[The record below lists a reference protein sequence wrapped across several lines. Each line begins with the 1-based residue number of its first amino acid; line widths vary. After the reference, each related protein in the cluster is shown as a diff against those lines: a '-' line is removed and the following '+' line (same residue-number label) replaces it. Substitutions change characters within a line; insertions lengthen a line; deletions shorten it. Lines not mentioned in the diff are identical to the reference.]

1 MLKFI
6 SLGCKV
12 NSYESNALK
21 ELFLKNGF
29 SENSK
34 PDIIV
39 INTCSV
45 TAVADQKSR
54 QIIRREK
61 RNNKDAIVVVMG
73 CYSQKNSEYISKE
86 CGADIIVGTSN
97 RNKLVEFV
105 KLFLKEKKQIIAI
118 GNNPRGFIYE
128 SFGTIA
134 IPNSTRAYV
143 KVEDGCN
150 NFCSYCTIPYTRGV
164 ARSRPKAEVIEEI
177 TELVNHGFK
186 EIVLTGIHT
195 AHYGLDNKECSFSD
209 LVEEICNIP
218 GLYRLRIS
226 SIEESEID
234 AKFIEL
240 LKKYPQIADHLH
252 MPLQSGSKTVL
263 KRMCRK
269 YLVNDFINKVN
280 MIREVRPNIAITTDV
295 IVGFPGETDEEFKE
309 TYDFIKEVNFAEL
322 HVFPFSAREGTK
334 AFLMPDQVKPEVKTQ
349 RVATLIDLSKKLQ
362 KDYIKKFEGQELEVI
377 LEAEYK
383 AKFIGRELEVIL
395 EERNKQTKKLSGFTS
410 NYIKLEA
417 DLSEKFIGEIVKIKV
432 R

>member
-21 ELFLKNGF
+21 ELFLLNGF
-29 SENSK
+29 EENGK
-34 PDIIV
+34 YDIVV

-54 QIIRREK
+54 QIIRRER
-61 RNNKDAIVVVMG
+61 RNNPNAILCVMG
-73 CYSQKNSEYISKE
+73 CYSQKNAEYVKNE
-86 CGADIIVGTSN
+86 CGADIVVGTSN
-97 RNKLVEFV
+97 RDKIVEFV
-105 KLFLKEKKQIIAI
+105 KRFIKDKKQIIAI
-118 GNNPRGFIYE
+118 DEDTRKFKYE
-128 SFGTIA
+128 SFGTVA
-134 IPNSTRAYV
+134 IPKSTRAYV
-143 KVEDGCN
+143 KIEDGCN

-164 ARSRPKAEVIEEI
+164 ARSRDKDEI
-177 TELVNHGFK
+177 INEISTLVEHGFK

-195 AHYGLDNKECSFSD
+195 AHYGLDNKACSFSD

-234 AKFIEL
+234 DKFLEL
-240 LKKYPQIADHLH
+240 LSKYPCIAQHLH

-269 YLVNDFINKVN
+269 YNVEDYINKVN
-280 MIREVRPNIAITTDV
+280 KITKILPNIAITTDV
-295 IVGFPGETDEEFKE
+295 IVGFPGETEEEFNE
-309 TYDFIKEVNFAEL
+309 TYNFIKKVNFAEL

-334 AFLMPDQVKPEVKTQ
+334 AYSMPDQVKSDIKAA
-349 RVATLIDLSKKLQ
+349 RVEKLLKLSDELHSK
-362 KDYIKKFEGQELEVI
+362 YVEKFKGQ
-377 LEAEYK
+377 
-383 AKFIGRELEVIL
+383 ELEVIL
-395 EERNKQTKKLSGFTS
+395 EERNKTTGLLSGFTS

-417 DLSEKFIGEIVKIKV
+417 DLPDEYIGKIHKIKV

>member
-21 ELFLKNGF
+21 ELFFEKGF
-29 SENSK
+29 SDYTK

-61 RNNKDAIVVVMG
+61 RNNPEAIICVMG
-73 CYSQKNSEYISKE
+73 CYSQKNAEYVQKE

-97 RNKLVEFV
+97 RRKLVDFCV
-105 KLFLKEKKQIIAI
+105 DFIKDKKPKIEIE
-118 GNNPRGFIYE
+118 PETRKFTYE

-143 KVEDGCN
+143 KIEDGCN

-164 ARSRPKAEVIEEI
+164 ARSRDKDEIIREI
-177 TELVNHGFK
+177 TTLVEYGFK
-186 EIVLTGIHT
+186 EIILTGIHT
-195 AHYGLDNKECSFSD
+195 AHYGLDLKGCSFSD
-209 LVEEICNIP
+209 LVEEICQIP
-218 GLYRLRIS
+218 NLYRLRIS

-234 AKFIEL
+234 DKFINL
-240 LKKYPQIADHLH
+240 LSKYSCIANHLH
-252 MPLQSGSKTVL
+252 MPLQSGSPTVL
-263 KRMCRK
+263 KRMSRK
-269 YLVNDFINKVN
+269 YNVTDFINKVN
-280 MIREVRPNIAITTDV
+280 RIREVRPDIAITTDV
-295 IVGFPGETDEEFKE
+295 IVGFPGETEEEFKE
-309 TYDFIKEVNFAEL
+309 TYNVIVKVNFAEL

-334 AFLMPDQVKPEVKTQ
+334 AYSMPDQISPQIKAQ
-349 RVATLIDLSKKLQ
+349 RVEKLIELSNSLQ
-362 KDYIKKFEGQELEVI
+362 SKYIEKFKGQ
-377 LEAEYK
+377 
-383 AKFIGRELEVIL
+383 ELEVIL
-395 EERNKQTKKLSGFTS
+395 EERNKKTHKLSGFTS

-417 DLSEKFIGEIVKIKV
+417 DLPDEYIGKIQKIKV

>member
-21 ELFLKNGF
+21 ELFFKNGLK
-29 SENSK
+29 EDDY
-34 PDIIV
+34 DIVV

-54 QIIRREK
+54 QIIRRER
-61 RNNKDAIVVVMG
+61 RNNPNAILCVMG
-73 CYSQKNSEYISKE
+73 CYSQKNADYVKNE
-86 CGADIIVGTSN
+86 CGADIVVGTSN
-97 RNKLVEFV
+97 RNKIVDYV
-105 KLFLKEKKQIIAI
+105 KSFIKDKKQIIAI
-118 GNNPRGFIYE
+118 DEDPRKFKYE
-128 SFGTIA
+128 SFGTVA

-143 KVEDGCN
+143 KIEDGCN

-164 ARSRPKAEVIEEI
+164 ARSRDKDEVINEI
-177 TELVNHGFK
+177 STLVEHGFK

-195 AHYGLDNKECSFSD
+195 AHYGLDKKACSFSE

-234 AKFIEL
+234 DKFLEL
-240 LKKYPQIADHLH
+240 LGKYPCIAQHLH
-252 MPLQSGSKTVL
+252 MPLQSGSKSVL

-269 YLVNDFINKVN
+269 YNVEDYINKVN
-280 MIREVRPNIAITTDV
+280 KITKILPNISITTDV
-295 IVGFPGETDEEFKE
+295 IVGFPGETDEEFQE
-309 TYDFIKEVNFAEL
+309 TYDFIKKVNFAEL

-334 AFLMPDQVKPEVKTQ
+334 AYSMPNQVKPEVKAA
-349 RVATLIDLSKKLQ
+349 RVDKLIKLSEELHAN
-362 KDYIKKFEGQELEVI
+362 YVSKFKGQV
-377 LEAEYK
+377 
-383 AKFIGRELEVIL
+383 LEVIL
-395 EERNKQTKKLSGFTS
+395 EERNKTTGLLSGFTS

-417 DLSEKFIGEIVKIKV
+417 DLPDKYIGKIHKIKV

>member
-29 SENSK
+29 TENTK

-61 RNNKDAIVVVMG
+61 RNNKNAIVVVMG
-73 CYSQKNSEYISKE
+73 CYSQKNADYISKE

-97 RNKLVEFV
+97 RNRIVEYV
-105 KLFLKEKKQIIAI
+105 NLFLKEKKQIISI
-118 GNNPRGFIYE
+118 GNNPREFKYE
-128 SFGTIA
+128 TFGTIA
-134 IPNSTRAYV
+134 IPKSTRAYV

-164 ARSRPKAEVIEEI
+164 ARSRPKTEVIEEI
-177 TELVNHGFK
+177 TELVKHGFK

-234 AKFIEL
+234 AKFISL

-252 MPLQSGSKTVL
+252 MPLQSGSPSVL
-263 KRMCRK
+263 KRMSRK
-269 YLVNDFINKVN
+269 YNVNDFINKVN

-295 IVGFPGETDEEFKE
+295 IVGFPGETKEEFEE
-309 TYDFIKEVNFAEL
+309 TYNFIKEVNFAEL

-334 AFLMPDQVKPEVKTQ
+334 AYSMPNQVKPEIKSE
-349 RVATLIDLSKKLQ
+349 RVSSLIELSEKLQ
-362 KDYIKKFEGQELEVI
+362 KSYIEKFKGQD
-377 LEAEYK
+377 
-383 AKFIGRELEVIL
+383 LEVIL
-395 EERNKQTKKLSGFTS
+395 EERNKTTGLLSGFTS

-417 DLSEKFIGEIVKIKV
+417 DLPDKFIGEIYKIKV

>member
-21 ELFLKNGF
+21 ELFLLNGF
-29 SENSK
+29 EENGK
-34 PDIIV
+34 YDIVV

-54 QIIRREK
+54 QIIRRER
-61 RNNKDAIVVVMG
+61 RNNPNAILCVMG
-73 CYSQKNSEYISKE
+73 CYSQKNAEYVKNE

-97 RNKLVEFV
+97 RDKIVEFV
-105 KLFLKEKKQIIAI
+105 KQFIKDKKQIIAI
-118 GNNPRGFIYE
+118 DGDTRQFKYE
-128 SFGTIA
+128 SFGTVA
-134 IPNSTRAYV
+134 IPKSTRAYV
-143 KVEDGCN
+143 KIEDGCN
-150 NFCSYCTIPYTRGV
+150 NFCSYCTIPYTRGI
-164 ARSRPKAEVIEEI
+164 ARSRDKDEI
-177 TELVNHGFK
+177 INEISTLVEHGFK

-195 AHYGLDNKECSFSD
+195 AHYGLDNKACSFSD

-234 AKFIEL
+234 DKFLEL
-240 LKKYPQIADHLH
+240 LSKYPCIAQHLH

-269 YLVNDFINKVN
+269 YNVENYINKVN
-280 MIREVRPNIAITTDV
+280 KITKILPNIAITTDV
-295 IVGFPGETDEEFKE
+295 IVGFPGETDEEFEE
-309 TYDFIKEVNFAEL
+309 TVDFIKKVNFSEL

-334 AFLMPDQVKPEVKTQ
+334 AYDMPNQVKSEVKAK
-349 RVATLIDLSKKLQ
+349 RVETLLKLSENLHKRYID
-362 KDYIKKFEGQELEVI
+362 KFKNQ
-377 LEAEYK
+377 
-383 AKFIGRELEVIL
+383 ELEVIL
-395 EERNKQTKKLSGFTS
+395 EERNKTTGLLSGFTS

-417 DLSEKFIGEIVKIKV
+417 DLPDEYIGKICKIKV

>member
-12 NSYESNALK
+12 NSYESSALK
-21 ELFLKNGF
+21 ELFLKNGLDD
-29 SENSK
+29 SK
-34 PDIIV
+34 DIVV

-61 RNNKDAIVVVMG
+61 RNNPNAIICVMG
-73 CYSQKNSEYISKE
+73 CYSQKNAEYIKNE
-86 CGADIIVGTSN
+86 CGGDIIVGTSN
-97 RNKLVEFV
+97 RRKLVV
-105 KLFLKEKKQIIAI
+105 LIKKFIIDKKPI
-118 GNNPRGFIYE
+118 IDVEDNPRKFTYE
-128 SFGTIA
+128 SLGAIA

-143 KVEDGCN
+143 KIEDGCN

-164 ARSRPKAEVIEEI
+164 ARSRSKTEI
-177 TELVNHGFK
+177 IDEISTLVDKGFK

-209 LVEEICNIP
+209 LVEQICQIP
-218 GLYRLRIS
+218 NLYRLRIS

-234 AKFIEL
+234 DKFLEL
-240 LKKYPQIADHLH
+240 LKKYSCIANHLH
-252 MPLQSGSKTVL
+252 MPLQSGSKSVL

-269 YLVNDFINKVN
+269 YNVDDFINKVN
-280 MIREVRPNIAITTDV
+280 RIREIRPDIAITTDV
-295 IVGFPGETDEEFKE
+295 IVGFPGETEEEFKE
-309 TYDFIKEVNFAEL
+309 TYDFINKVNFAEL

-334 AFLMPDQVKPEVKTQ
+334 AFDMPNQVKPEIKSQ
-349 RVATLIDLSKKLQ
+349 RVDKLIKLSEELNRNF
-362 KDYIKKFEGQELEVI
+362 ISKFKGQ
-377 LEAEYK
+377 
-383 AKFIGRELEVIL
+383 ELEVIL
-395 EERNKQTKKLSGFTS
+395 EERNKSTHLLSGFTS

-417 DLSEKFIGEIVKIKV
+417 DLPDEYIGKIYKIKV

>member
-12 NSYESNALK
+12 NSYESSALK

-29 SENSK
+29 SDDTE
-34 PDIIV
+34 PEIIV

-61 RNNKDAIVVVMG
+61 RNNPNAIICVMG
-73 CYSQKNSEYISKE
+73 CYSQKNAEYIKKE

-97 RNKLVEFV
+97 RPKLVEYV
-105 KLFLKEKKQIIAI
+105 KSFIINKKQIIDI
-118 GNNPRGFIYE
+118 EENPRKFKYE
-128 SFGTIA
+128 SFKTFS

-143 KVEDGCN
+143 KIEDGCN

-164 ARSRPKAEVIEEI
+164 ARSRAKDEVLEEI
-177 TELVNHGFK
+177 KALVDSGFK

-195 AHYGLDNKECSFSD
+195 AHYGLDNKECSFSE
-209 LVEEICNIP
+209 LVEQICNIP

-234 AKFIEL
+234 DKFLEL
-240 LKKYPQIADHLH
+240 LGKYNCIANHLH
-252 MPLQSGSKTVL
+252 MPLQSGSKAVL

-269 YLVNDFINKVN
+269 YNVDDFINKVN
-280 MIREVRPNIAITTDV
+280 RIRQIRPDIAITTDV
-295 IVGFPGETDEEFKE
+295 IVGFPGESQEEFLE
-309 TYDFIKEVNFAEL
+309 TYEFIKKVNFAEL

-334 AFLMPDQVKPEVKTQ
+334 AFDMPDQVKPEIKAE
-349 RVATLIDLSKKLQ
+349 RVDKLIKLSEELNRN
-362 KDYIKKFEGQELEVI
+362 YISRFKGQ
-377 LEAEYK
+377 
-383 AKFIGRELEVIL
+383 ELEVIL
-395 EERNKQTKKLSGFTS
+395 EERNKKTNLLSGFTS

-417 DLSEKFIGEIVKIKV
+417 DLPDEYIGKIHKIKV